1 MVYNHI
7 EKNVWG
13 GHAIASPPILITAMI
28 TTTTIILIIKYIL
41 ATSILV
47 GIICAPAWI
56 ARQTDKGKQDMFL
69 VRLGSWL
76 FGWSLVGWFY
86 ALVIGTKK

>member
-1 MVYNHI
+1 M
-7 EKNVWG
+7 G
-13 GHAIASPPILITAMI
+13 GHAIAFPPILITAMI

-41 ATSILV
+41 ATSVLV

>member
-1 MVYNHI
+1 MTVS
-7 EKNVWG
+7 V
-13 GHAIASPPILITAMI
+13 
-28 TTTTIILIIKYIL
+28 IILVIKYL
-41 ATSILV
+41 AAISILV

-56 ARQTDKGKQDMFL
+56 ARQTGKNKQDMYL

-76 FGWSLVGWFY
+76 FVWSIIGWFY